1 MKLVTF
7 TWSRTIELPDDFN
20 PENRLE
26 FIEAEMKAHAE
37 LIDEE
42 GEITEIRNSKD

>member
-7 TWSRTIELPDDFN
+7 VWSRTIELPDNFN

-42 GEITEIRNSKD
+42 GEITDIQEMEN